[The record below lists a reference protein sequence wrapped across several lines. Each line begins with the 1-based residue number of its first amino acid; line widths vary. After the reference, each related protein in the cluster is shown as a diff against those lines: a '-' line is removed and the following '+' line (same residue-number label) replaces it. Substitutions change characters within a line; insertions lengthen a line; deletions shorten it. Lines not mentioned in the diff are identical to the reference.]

1 MKYIEKKSVV
11 TIPPAT
17 GSVTDTLNIEDYRTN
32 APSLRL
38 TIEMILKHSVPIGTG
53 RDYFG
58 TEAPKGYLFADGA
71 EVSRID
77 YPELFE
83 VIGTIYGEGD
93 GETTFN
99 LPDKRECVSIM
110 RKEGSTNGTEGATL
124 DTLGAKGGE
133 FKHTQTIEEMP
144 SHTHIQE
151 QHRHSFSAVSAST
164 YCSKGST
171 SGDPISSANTS
182 TQYTGYATA
191 TNKNTGGGESMNIMQ
206 PYLVCNYIIKVK

>member
-93 GETTFN
+93 GDI
-99 LPDKRECVSIM
+99 PD
-110 RKEGSTNGTEGATL
+110 L
-124 DTLGAKGGE
+124 
-133 FKHTQTIEEMP
+133 
-144 SHTHIQE
+144 
-151 QHRHSFSAVSAST
+151 
-164 YCSKGST
+164 
-171 SGDPISSANTS
+171 
-182 TQYTGYATA
+182 
-191 TNKNTGGGESMNIMQ
+191 
-206 PYLVCNYIIKVK
+206 